1 MMDIMIRTF
10 ERLIKTFPHRTAN
23 QRVQFGKIAF
33 ALALSIACPFLTH
46 SDAAASLQTG
56 TQIWSLNT
64 ARFAIDQDRKWEAYL
79 ELQPRFDTSAPNRG
93 RILFRPGIWYNI
105 DSRQNL
111 MLGVLDLTDIEFN
124 FKEFRI
130 WEQYQRS
137 DALEFTSAPT
147 LTLVNRTR
155 LEQRFLQGSSDL
167 GLRLRHM
174 LRAQQPIHAGSP
186 WSWVVFDELFIG
198 INHNTSQPSPGF
210 DQNRVFAGI
219 RRDFAGGHVGV
230 EFGYLNQL
238 LRGSMIHAPLLFLS
252 IR

>member
-1 MMDIMIRTF
+1 MIRSHTSLPRF
-10 ERLIKTFPHRTAN
+10 R
-23 QRVQFGKIAF
+23 KIAST
-33 ALALSIACPFLTH
+33 LALSVACFFIQTIQ
-46 SDAAASLQTG
+46 ANASLQTS

-64 ARFAIDQDRKWEAYL
+64 ARFALDEDRKWEVYL
-79 ELQPRFDTSAPNRG
+79 ELQPRFDTGTPSRG

-105 DSRQNL
+105 DSRQNIA
-111 MLGVLDLTDIEFN
+111 LGVLDLTDVEFN

-130 WEQYQRS
+130 WEQYQRT
-137 DALEFTSAPT
+137 DGLEFTNAPT
-147 LTLVNRTR
+147 LSLVNRTR
-155 LEQRFLQGSSDL
+155 LEQRFLQGSSET

-174 LRAQQPIHAGSP
+174 LRAQQPIQAGSP

-210 DQNRVFAGI
+210 DQNRIFAGL

-238 LRGSMIHAPLLFLS
+238 LRGTMIHAPLLFLS
-252 IR
+252 VR